1 MNELVGILSEWNL
14 WWSTGRVAPELTG
27 KKREYTRDLIALIET
42 REVKIL
48 TGVRRG
54 GKSTLFYQIIEWLL
68 IEKSV
73 TPRQILLV
81 NFEDE
86 ALAHF
91 SLDEIFNAYQSHL
104 SPEGQVYL
112 FLDEVQE
119 KDRWEKWVRKKY
131 DLKQAIN
138 FFATSS
144 SARLLS
150 QEYATLLTGRNVT
163 STIYPLGFREILQ
176 FSGIRVND
184 TDLVPQDMRN
194 RISGLLFEY
203 LKDGG
208 FPELIVH
215 RQCIRRRLLNQYFQD
230 IIYKDIVNRYGCHPG
245 RIKDLAGYLMTNVS
259 SLTSFRSL
267 RGTFGFGLNTIGE
280 YLSYLEN
287 AFLIYQLYFFD
298 HSMKKQLV
306 NPRKVYA
313 IDNGLRNAVA
323 FRFSQDMGRL
333 MENAVFLELKRH
345 DREIYYWKDKR
356 GKEVDFLVRK
366 GMKIES
372 AIQVCANPEDDKTKK
387 RELSALNAAMHE
399 FDLKEGIVI
408 TLDVRHEL
416 KDQGRKITFVPLW
429 EWLLQQDM

>member
-1 MNELVGILSEWNL
+1 
-14 WWSTGRVAPELTG
+14 
-27 KKREYTRDLIALIET
+27 
-42 REVKIL
+42 
-48 TGVRRG
+48 
-54 GKSTLFYQIIEWLL
+54 
-68 IEKSV
+68 
-73 TPRQILLV
+73 
-81 NFEDE
+81 
-86 ALAHF
+86 
-91 SLDEIFNAYQSHL
+91 
-104 SPEGQVYL
+104 
-112 FLDEVQE
+112 
-119 KDRWEKWVRKKY
+119 
-131 DLKQAIN
+131 
-138 FFATSS
+138 
-144 SARLLS
+144 
-150 QEYATLLTGRNVT
+150 
-163 STIYPLGFREILQ
+163 
-176 FSGIRVND
+176 
-184 TDLVPQDMRN
+184 
-194 RISGLLFEY
+194 
-203 LKDGG
+203 
-208 FPELIVH
+208 
-215 RQCIRRRLLNQYFQD
+215 
-230 IIYKDIVNRYGCHPG
+230 
-245 RIKDLAGYLMTNVS
+245 MTNVS

-387 RELSALNAAMHE
+387 RELSALDAAMHE

-408 TLDVRHEL
+408 TLDVRHEM
-416 KDQGRKITFVPLW
+416 KNQGRTIVFVPLW
-429 EWLLQQDM
+429 EWLLHQDM